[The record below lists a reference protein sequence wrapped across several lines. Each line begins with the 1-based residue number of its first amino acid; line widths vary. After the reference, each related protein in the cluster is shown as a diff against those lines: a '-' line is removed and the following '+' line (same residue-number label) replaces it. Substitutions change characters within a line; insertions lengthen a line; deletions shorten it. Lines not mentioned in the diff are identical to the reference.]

1 MNIKQ
6 IVYRNKNT
14 EKKNTE
20 NINNIQKKNFYY
32 ANCIFW
38 WYKRCKRSIIKV
50 VFYISYFN
58 ILSQ

>member
-6 IVYRNKNT
+6 IVYRN
-14 EKKNTE
+14 NTE